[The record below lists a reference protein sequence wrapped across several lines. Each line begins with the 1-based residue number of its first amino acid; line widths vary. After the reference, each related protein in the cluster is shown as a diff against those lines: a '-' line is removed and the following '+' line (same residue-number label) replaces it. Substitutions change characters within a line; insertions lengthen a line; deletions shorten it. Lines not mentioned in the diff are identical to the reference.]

1 MIRFSVFIQRDY
13 KNELKNKITT
23 NVQSLS
29 DFIMSFPFALFYMWH
44 MTQAFLVVISA
55 KDTKGSFA
63 SVDKWDQIDRRRLIT
78 LEERD
83 VNEICQAMTRRE
95 SKRER
100 EPPILWKDFDLRN

>member
-1 MIRFSVFIQRDY
+1 M
-13 KNELKNKITT
+13 KNKITT

-29 DFIMSFPFALFYMWH
+29 DFVAFITSFPFALFYMWH

>member
-1 MIRFSVFIQRDY
+1 MLFSTCGAD
-13 KNELKNKITT
+13 
-23 NVQSLS
+23 
-29 DFIMSFPFALFYMWH
+29 

-63 SVDKWDQIDRRRLIT
+63 SVDKWDQIDMRRLIT

-100 EPPILWKDFDLRN
+100 ENRRFCGRISI